1 MTSEAPCETLISG
14 GGGKTVACEVCH
26 GDGLK
31 GLANVPRLAG
41 LHPIYVARQ
50 MYLFKEGGRS
60 GPDAPLMK
68 KPVANLTDADILNLS
83 AYIASLAP

>member
-1 MTSEAPCETLISG
+1 M
-14 GGGKTVACEVCH
+14 
-26 GDGLK
+26 K

-50 MYLFKEGGRS
+50 LHLFKDGDRT

-68 KPVANLTDADILNLS
+68 KPVAALTDADILNIS
-83 AYIASLAP
+83 AYLASLPPM

>member
-1 MTSEAPCETLISG
+1 VNG
-14 GGGKTVACEVCH
+14 GGGKTVACSVCH

-50 MYLFKEGGRS
+50 LHLFKEGDRT

-68 KPVANLTDADILNLS
+68 KPVANLTAADILNLS
-83 AYIASLAP
+83 AYIASLTP